1 MVARAFPQ
9 GKADNQAFP
18 LASGASMSLR
28 PFALERY
35 FARHEFSA
43 RHLLGSSDPE
53 AMSVADLLAF
63 EPDAEAALKNV
74 WLGYTESLG
83 DPDLRADI
91 AQHHA
96 TVTSDQ
102 VLVFSGAEEPIFAF
116 MHAALKPGDHLIVQ
130 FPSYQS
136 HYAVA
141 ESRGIQLSHWKG
153 DPANHWAPDPSEL
166 QRLIRP
172 NTKAIL
178 ICAPHNPTGYLY
190 DTGAWNEII
199 AIARHHG
206 LILFS
211 DEVYRGLEQD
221 PAQRLPHMAD
231 VYERGLS
238 LNCLSKSCGLAGLRI
253 GWIATQDRHLY
264 ASLATFKDY
273 LTICNSAPSEFLARI
288 AVGHMDALFARHRA
302 RLVRNLDLLEA
313 FFRRRADLFRWQRP
327 SAGTTTFPEY
337 LGGSAL
343 GFCDRLVEEAGIMLV
358 PGTFFDLEGEYLRF
372 GYGRESFPTDLDLL
386 DAYLNRG

>member
-1 MVARAFPQ
+1 MP
-9 GKADNQAFP
+9 
-18 LASGASMSLR
+18 LR

-116 MHAALKPGDHLIVQ
+116 MHAALNPGDHLIVQ

-153 DPANHWAPDPSEL
+153 DPASHWAPDPLEL

-190 DTGAWNEII
+190 DTGSWNEII

-211 DEVYRGLEQD
+211 DEVYRGLEHD

-253 GWIATQDRHLY
+253 GWIATQDQHLY
-264 ASLATFKDY
+264 ASLVAFKDY

-288 AVGHMDALFARHRA
+288 AVRNMDALFARHRA
-302 RLVRNLDLLEA
+302 RLLRNLDLLES
-313 FFRRRADLFRWQRP
+313 FFQNRTDLFRWQRP

-337 LGGSAL
+337 LSGSAL
-343 GFCDRLVEEAGIMLV
+343 EFCDRLVEEAGIMLV
-358 PGTFFDLEGEYLRF
+358 PGTFFDLKGEYLRF
-372 GYGRESFPTDLDLL
+372 GYGRESFPTDLRLL
-386 DAYLNRG
+386 DVYLNRA